1 MCSAGRRR
9 QLVARRTRARATS
22 ALASG
27 AFPFWGRGTRAGARS
42 AAQRRAPDRPGGA
55 RRRVARCVARVAAM
69 GGGEPGTPPRLDIP
83 AQDDEAEHENG
94 HLAAV
99 WKMCS
104 PGKDKTGGM
113 SMQQELMK
121 YIPPVEGATTTRF
134 NRKKSPITEYLNKA
148 IQLQVD
154 LKSTSH

>member
-1 MCSAGRRR
+1 MCSDGRRR
-9 QLVARRTRARATS
+9 QLVARRARAHDVGLGFRSVSVLGEGHTC
-22 ALASG
+22 
-27 AFPFWGRGTRAGARS
+27 GRVR
-42 AAQRRAPDRPGGA
+42 RRAPDRPSGA
-55 RRRVARCVARVAAM
+55 RRSVARCVKRVAAM

-104 PGKDKTGGM
+104 PGSDKTGGM

>member
-9 QLVARRTRARATS
+9 QLVARRARAHDVGLGFRSVSVLGEGHTC
-22 ALASG
+22 
-27 AFPFWGRGTRAGARS
+27 GR
-42 AAQRRAPDRPGGA
+42 AQRRAPDRPSGA
-55 RRRVARCVARVAAM
+55 RRSVARCVARVAAM

-104 PGKDKTGGM
+104 PGSDKTGGM